1 MAISLKINFASLK
14 GVLPLAIS
22 NSIAKSILAIGSL
35 VLAKLYGPQDF
46 GIYNAILSIAY
57 IFTVV
62 VSFNLDSII
71 MLIRDKKD
79 ANSFFHGTF
88 WTATFNTLI
97 GLIVLFFINY
107 TNVVAVS
114 DSNIILIILAMASW
128 LTVINNSQISL
139 LTKNKEYYKIS
150 VLIITLSVA
159 TIGFQFIFHQ
169 TEYKSSG
176 LVYGWALGLL
186 LTVLCALFTSIK
198 SIRGANL
205 SSFKNNVRK
214 YADIIKHSYFASLV
228 DVVSSNLFVILTL
241 AYFSA
246 SEVGVYSL
254 ASKILTVPLSIL
266 SASFL
271 KFYAE
276 KATAL
281 YEDSPTELIKL
292 TKSIILVNMSIVL
305 LFIILINSIGFYFL
319 ETYLDKKEWPN
330 LQSYLLIL
338 SFWIL
343 SRSMVNPISSIIS
356 VIQKNRWS
364 LIFNTFILFISLLSL
379 YIGVKE
385 QEYLICII
393 VYSLLSSLA
402 YIILLMAIIKNLKEN
417 ARKKIG

>member
-1 MAISLKINFASLK
+1 
-14 GVLPLAIS
+14 
-22 NSIAKSILAIGSL
+22 
-35 VLAKLYGPQDF
+35 
-46 GIYNAILSIAY
+46 
-57 IFTVV
+57 
-62 VSFNLDSII
+62 